1 MLALKL
7 FEKYIPYALPFLLV
21 FFRGLADFAVLLVGL
36 MFLFKSY
43 REASWTW
50 INETW
55 FKFSLLFV
63 IYLSTFN
70 AFLSINPSD
79 SLLYALTF
87 LRWSIF
93 ASALYFWIFK
103 KNEALLSK
111 LNFPHS
117 DIGESKS
124 LIERQNAKLKKNLKD
139 YEGKLSLIVD
149 AAEFNEMIFTKLINC
164 FVVLLK
170 SKKINIKLKQLI
182 KVLAERFN

>member
-21 FFRGLADFAVLLVGL
+21 FFRGLADFTVLLVGL

-43 REASWTW
+43 KETNWTW

-70 AFLSINPSD
+70 TFLSINPSD
-79 SLLYALTF
+79 SFLYALTF
-87 LRWSIF
+87 LRWPIF

-103 KNEALLSK
+103 KNSFTVNCWTKRKRMFAITVWI
-111 LNFPHS
+111 FWH
-117 DIGESKS
+117 
-124 LIERQNAKLKKNLKD
+124 KD
-139 YEGKLSLIVD
+139 SVSY
-149 AAEFNEMIFTKLINC
+149 
-164 FVVLLK
+164 
-170 SKKINIKLKQLI
+170 Q
-182 KVLAERFN
+182 